1 MLRKPCRVFA
11 PKPRRSGR
19 LSGAPKQCEE
29 STPSEIP
36 KEKLRWAATGPG
48 RPIVLWFDKR
58 DVARAWTIR
67 TREKENKTSGGMPM
81 RPGLDAIYEALRRA
95 IRDDPRLLERKAEEV
110 SKELVRG
117 GYLHDEPADALVAEV
132 LSDVEAGEL
141 PPQPQG
147 PRPAAPDE

>member
-1 MLRKPCRVFA
+1 M
-11 PKPRRSGR
+11 
-19 LSGAPKQCEE
+19 
-29 STPSEIP
+29 
-36 KEKLRWAATGPG
+36 AATDPG
-48 RPIVLWFDKR
+48 RTSVLWFDKR

-117 GYLHDEPADALVAEV
+117 GLDLAPNRKHLPFFAAC
-132 LSDVEAGEL
+132 LSDKASRRADKGRKARLLTHLGHKRAKCWPVSVS
-141 PPQPQG
+141 PPRG
-147 PRPAAPDE
+147 T

>member
-1 MLRKPCRVFA
+1 MM
-11 PKPRRSGR
+11 
-19 LSGAPKQCEE
+19 
-29 STPSEIP
+29 
-36 KEKLRWAATGPG
+36 
-48 RPIVLWFDKR
+48 
-58 DVARAWTIR
+58 
-67 TREKENKTSGGMPM
+67 TSGGMPM

-95 IRDDPRLLERKAEEV
+95 IRDDPRLLEQKAEEV

-117 GYLHDEPADALVAEV
+117 GYLHDEPVDALVAEV